1 MEVFY
6 GSNIFWPFIFVDPA
20 TSVPVSVQSLIAL
33 PQLEHHGPRMERKM
47 GKRVRKRGKKK
58 SLVTLTT
65 GTHVQA
71 KIYGSHFLG
80 SRTYP
85 SEPVM
90 FFLGFCIPFYR
101 LNI

>member
-1 MEVFY
+1 LTYDSKIRLYAPISYKMEVFY

-58 SLVTLTT
+58 KAL
-65 GTHVQA
+65 
-71 KIYGSHFLG
+71 
-80 SRTYP
+80 
-85 SEPVM
+85 
-90 FFLGFCIPFYR
+90 
-101 LNI
+101 

>member
-20 TSVPVSVQSLIAL
+20 TSVPVSVQSSIAL

-58 SLVTLTT
+58 KAL
-65 GTHVQA
+65 
-71 KIYGSHFLG
+71 
-80 SRTYP
+80 
-85 SEPVM
+85 
-90 FFLGFCIPFYR
+90 
-101 LNI
+101 